1 MILPNGAWTQDTAD
15 ATHQSSEALA
25 KFLIGYLDKDK
36 PTFDFGCGNGFYL
49 SKLEEAGFKYCKGFE
64 GTKLNNSL
72 NRETVVVDLTRELN
86 LVWKTGAVGMSTQDE
101 HIWKGNVISLE
112 VGEHLPKEAQETFM
126 QTVTKHC
133 AGKLVFSWA
142 EIGQPG
148 LGHINCRD
156 IDEVIQ
162 DVRSR
167 GFIYLQG
174 LSEQVRATIEDN
186 CSWFQ
191 RTLLIFEKIK

>member
-25 KFLIGYLDKDK
+25 NFLIGYLDKDK

-49 SKLEEAGFKYCKGFE
+49 SKLEEAGFKNCVGIDGFP
-64 GTKLNNSL
+64 LNNYL
-72 NRETVVVDLTRELN
+72 NSNLTVMDLTLN
-86 LVWKTGAVGMSTQDE
+86 IDMYTGRVGDKGL
-101 HIWKGNVISLE
+101 WKGNVISLE

-156 IDEVIQ
+156 INEVIQ

>member
-1 MILPNGAWTQDTAD
+1 MAILTNGAWTQDTAD
-15 ATHQSSEALA
+15 ATHQNSEALA

-49 SKLEEAGFKYCKGFE
+49 SKLEENGFQNCKGID
-64 GTKLNNSL
+64 GYPLSNHMNSDFYVKDL
-72 NRETVVVDLTRELN
+72 MKPMSFAET
-86 LVWKTGAVGMSTQDE
+86 
-101 HIWKGNVISLE
+101 GNVISLE
-112 VGEHLPKEAQETFM
+112 VGEHLPASAQETFM

-133 AGKLVFSWA
+133 SGKLVFSWA

-156 IDEVIQ
+156 INEVIK

-167 GFIYLQG
+167 GFIYLEG
-174 LSEQVRATIEDN
+174 LTLEIRKTIEEN